1 VEEKRS
7 MKTTAWVALRE
18 GKLLLPPGYRL
29 ERDADLLEL
38 RRTDGSLVA
47 AFSARG
53 TSPAEVVW
61 EAEEDH
67 WENGRSTA

>member
-1 VEEKRS
+1 MEEKKG
-7 MKTTAWVALRE
+7 MKMTAWVAHRG
-18 GKLLLPPGYRL
+18 GKFQLPPGYRL

-53 TSPAEVVW
+53 ASPAAVVR

-67 WENGRSTA
+67 RKNGRSTA